1 MSLNQCRLH
10 IGSEHRN
17 WPNERNQT
25 PGTYKNLL
33 ETSGTSPTS
42 SSARVETPGTSA
54 ASVDT
59 SGTSTVDRGAGT
71 SSETVHTNPG
81 WCSHLV
87 KNFKSVVIAKCC
99 QRTKDAVETDEKIQV
114 HIFLL

>member
-10 IGSEHRN
+10 IGSEHPESNR
-17 WPNERNQT
+17 T
-25 PGTYKNLL
+25 PGTNNNLL
-33 ETSGTSPTS
+33 GTSTTS
-42 SSARVETPGTSA
+42 TTSPSARVETPGTSI
-54 ASVDT
+54 ASVET
-59 SGTSTVDRGAGT
+59 SGTSTVDPGAGT